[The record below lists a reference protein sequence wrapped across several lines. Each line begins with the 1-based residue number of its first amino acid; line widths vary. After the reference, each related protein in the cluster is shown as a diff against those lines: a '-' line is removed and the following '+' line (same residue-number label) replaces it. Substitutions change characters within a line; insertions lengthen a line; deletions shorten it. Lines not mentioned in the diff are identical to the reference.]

1 MLTLRPS
8 KHAKGLAAIRD
19 AAVKAKRDVMRT
31 RPSSANSKPHTDLL
45 ACVFSTMHLTAEPPT
60 RPEEMTLELQLDP
73 IDMAR
78 AEDEKADAN
87 RPTSATWFPGTTIS
101 GLQPS
106 FVVGCN
112 SGATTTLSLSLTHS
126 DTDTMTLLM
135 LLCAS
140 FRPPC
145 QVEPL
150 CGCSSK
156 LPHLWLCQGRQLYGG
171 GTSQRGAHTA
181 I

>member
-19 AAVKAKRDVMRT
+19 AAAKAKRDNVMRT
-31 RPSSANSKPHTDLL
+31 RPSSANRKPHTDLL

-87 RPTSATWFPGTTIS
+87 RPTSATWFPATTIS

-112 SGATTTLSLSLTHS
+112 SG
-126 DTDTMTLLM
+126 TMTNT
-135 LLCAS
+135 
-140 FRPPC
+140 
-145 QVEPL
+145 
-150 CGCSSK
+150 
-156 LPHLWLCQGRQLYGG
+156 H
-171 GTSQRGAHTA
+171 THTHTQRH
-181 I
+181 

>member
-19 AAVKAKRDVMRT
+19 AAVKAKRDNVMRT

-87 RPTSATWFPGTTIS
+87 RPTSATWFPGTTVT

-112 SGATTTLSLSLTHS
+112 SGATTNTL
-126 DTDTMTLLM
+126 
-135 LLCAS
+135 
-140 FRPPC
+140 
-145 QVEPL
+145 
-150 CGCSSK
+150 
-156 LPHLWLCQGRQLYGG
+156 
-171 GTSQRGAHTA
+171 TSTHTA
-181 I
+181 TLTQ